1 MSEMFKVLVLITLM
15 ALGTSVASAVDLSNP
30 RDYQRAFM
38 RVRGDISGQE
48 AVYHWTGKV
57 YSMIPGE
64 QRKELFH
71 FEGFSVA
78 RLVAVENGWQMLTRE
93 AAFYSDPRT
102 GEILETWQ
110 NPFTKKDVPVV
121 HVWNDPVNQQLD
133 FTDEEVAYISK
144 FLPSVDLGDQMVFYM
159 DIFPFYTSALP
170 RKDYPQFSQNDTYQ
184 AAEFFQFFVD
194 KSALLNE
201 TLSSV
206 PATISWTRI
215 SPWMPFMRMGDKPGN
230 LVFVCRGSKLM
241 DGWDA
246 LPESVRNYVATH
258 NPQYAHA
265 PETFEQPNETS
276 WTYFKKLLQQGL
288 IKP

>member
-1 MSEMFKVLVLITLM
+1 MTVKSCIVLSLIVLGLCV
-15 ALGTSVASAVDLSNP
+15 LSAVDLSNP

-38 RVRGDISGQE
+38 RVRGDVSGKE

-78 RLVAVENGWQMLTRE
+78 RLVEVENGWQMLTRE

-121 HVWNDPVNQQLD
+121 QVWNDPVNQQFD
-133 FTDEEVAYISK
+133 FTDEEVAFISK
-144 FLPSVDLGDQMVFYM
+144 FLPSVDMGDQLVFYM
-159 DIFPFYTSALP
+159 DIFPFYPSALP
-170 RKDYPQFSQNDTYQ
+170 RKDYAQFSQSDTYQ

-194 KSALLNE
+194 KAELLNE

-241 DGWDA
+241 GGYEA
-246 LPESVRNYVATH
+246 LPERIRNYVAAR

-265 PETFEQPNETS
+265 PETFEHPNETS